1 MDKIEISLIGLSIIA
16 ATQLLGNVKY
26 DHVEDEELIRKDMQN
41 QQQEEFIVPGI
52 PLNEFVS
59 NRYKVSFK
67 YPRGW
72 QRNPRYEDKYE
83 GTTGFF
89 EVGDFAGI
97 GEDID
102 AAVNEQINEYYK
114 PYGSN
119 PTVRS
124 FIVDGQ
130 PARVIYPSSDQPD
143 FYKDREV
150 AIVIKY
156 PQSITIEGREYDY
169 VVVWVTKEYA
179 PLILSTF
186 KFIQ

>member
-1 MDKIEISLIGLSIIA
+1 MDKIEVSLIGLSIIA
-16 ATQLLGNVKY
+16 ATQLLGNTKY
-26 DHVEDEELIRKDMQN
+26 NHEEEEQLTRKDMQN
-41 QQQEEFIVPGI
+41 QQQEFIVPGI

-59 NRYKVSFK
+59 IRYRVSFK
-67 YPRGW
+67 YPKGW
-72 QRNPRYEDKYE
+72 QKNPRYEDKYE
-83 GTTGFF
+83 GSTGFF
-89 EVGDFAGI
+89 EVGDFAGV

-130 PARVIYPSSDQPD
+130 PARVIYPSEDQPD

-150 AIVIKY
+150 AIVIQY
-156 PQSITIEGREYDY
+156 PEPITIEGREYSY
-169 VVVWVTKEYA
+169 VVVWVTREYA
-179 PLILSTF
+179 PLIINTF
-186 KFIQ
+186 KFIK

>member
-1 MDKIEISLIGLSIIA
+1 MDKIEISLIGLSVIA
-16 ATQLLGNVKY
+16 ATQLLGNFKC
-26 DHVEDEELIRKDMQN
+26 DQEEYQEITRKDMED
-41 QQQEEFIVPGI
+41 QQQQEFIVPGI

-59 NRYKVSFK
+59 IRYKVSFK

-72 QRNPRYEDKYE
+72 QKNPRYEDKYE
-83 GTTGFF
+83 GPTGFF

-102 AAVNEQINEYYK
+102 AAVNDQINEYYK

-119 PTVRS
+119 PMIRS
-124 FIVDGQ
+124 FVVDGQ
-130 PARVIYPSSDQPD
+130 PARVIYPSEDQSD

-150 AIVIKY
+150 AIVIEY
-156 PQSITIEGREYDY
+156 PEPIMIQGREYAY
-169 VVVWVTKEYA
+169 VVIWVTKEYA

-186 KFIQ
+186 KFTE